1 MRELMM
7 VDIRA
12 IHHVSL
18 LVSDTGRALTF
29 YRDLLGLVVDGARP
43 DMDYPG
49 AWLRMDNAQI
59 HLLELP
65 DVLRGSARPKHGGR
79 DRHVALS
86 VADLDALVTAL
97 ETAGVAYT
105 LSRSGR
111 CALFCRDPD
120 GNTIEL
126 VEISSASKSD

>member
-1 MRELMM
+1 M
-7 VDIRA
+7 VDIRV

-29 YRDLLGLVVDGARP
+29 YRDLLGLDVDGLRP
-43 DMDYPG
+43 EMDYPG

-65 DVLRGSARPKHGGR
+65 DVLQGTERPEHGGR

-86 VADLDALVTAL
+86 VTDMDVLVTAL
-97 ETAGVAYT
+97 ETAGVVYT

-111 CALFCRDPD
+111 RALFCRDPD
-120 GNTIEL
+120 GNAIEL
-126 VEISSASKSD
+126 VEVSAGST

>member
-1 MRELMM
+1 M

-65 DVLRGSARPKHGGR
+65 DVLRGSARPEHGGR

-97 ETAGVAYT
+97 ETAGVVYT

-111 CALFCRDPD
+111 RALFCRDPD
-120 GNTIEL
+120 GNAIEL
-126 VEISSASKSD
+126 VERSADHQ

>member
-1 MRELMM
+1 M
-7 VDIRA
+7 VDVRA

-18 LVSDTGRALTF
+18 LVGDTGRALTF
-29 YRDLLGLVVDGARP
+29 YRDLLGLEVDGSRP
-43 DMDYPG
+43 EMDYPG

-65 DVLRGSARPKHGGR
+65 DVLRGTARPEHGGR

-86 VADLDALVTAL
+86 VTDMDALVTVL
-97 ETAGVAYT
+97 ETAGVVYT

-111 CALFCRDPD
+111 RALFCRDPD
-120 GNTIEL
+120 GNAIEL
-126 VEISSASKSD
+126 VEVIAGST